1 MELWEKTTELG
12 GNIRAAGA
20 PDFKGDVATY
30 TNNLIHAL
38 DRSGVTIRMN
48 KEATA
53 EEIIAGNYDYVA
65 LATGSRS
72 KIPPIPG
79 IDASIVETANEGLLN
94 KEELT
99 GKVVVIGG
107 GLVGCEAAVQASS
120 TAEEVTI
127 IESLDGLL
135 LTVQHLFN
143 NDQALRQMIQDA
155 GIKTILGAKVT
166 KITED
171 SVEYEDAD
179 GKKGTVKADKV
190 LISVGYKS
198 NDELEEQ
205 LEGKVKNVRTLGDAV
220 FPRKIINAVGE
231 GFNYARIME

>member
-1 MELWEKTTELG
+1 M
-12 GNIRAAGA
+12 
-20 PDFKGDVATY
+20 
-30 TNNLIHAL
+30 
-38 DRSGVTIRMN
+38 
-48 KEATA
+48 
-53 EEIIAGNYDYVA
+53 
-65 LATGSRS
+65 
-72 KIPPIPG
+72 
-79 IDASIVETANEGLLN
+79 
-94 KEELT
+94 
-99 GKVVVIGG
+99 
-107 GLVGCEAAVQASS
+107 
-120 TAEEVTI
+120 
-127 IESLDGLL
+127 

-179 GKKGTVKADKV
+179 GKKGAVKADKV
-190 LISVGYKS
+190 LISVGYRS

-231 GFNYARIME
+231 GFHYARIME

>member
-1 MELWEKTTELG
+1 
-12 GNIRAAGA
+12 
-20 PDFKGDVATY
+20 
-30 TNNLIHAL
+30 
-38 DRSGVTIRMN
+38 MN
-48 KEATA
+48 KDATA

-79 IDASIVETANEGLLN
+79 IDSSIVETANEGLLN
-94 KEELT
+94 KETLT

-107 GLVGCEAAVQASS
+107 GLVGCEAAVQASG
-120 TAEEVTI
+120 TAEEVTV
-127 IESLDGLL
+127 IEFLDGLL

-143 NDQALRQMIQDA
+143 NDQALRQMIRDA
-155 GIKTILGAKVT
+155 NIKTLLGTKVT
-166 KITED
+166 RITEEG
-171 SVEYEDAD
+171 VEYEDAD
-179 GKKGTVKADKV
+179 GKKGTIKADKV
-190 LISVGYKS
+190 LISVGYEA

-231 GFNYARIME
+231 GFHYARIME